1 MAAFHPKPAI
11 RIESV
16 RTTATDPKRMLAG
29 YLNDFWLS
37 IEARKPNLHLGW
49 RGTFIQYAR
58 CHHTLRSVSMRKL
71 VVLGC
76 LLLSTQATIAQEQGR
91 EVTGPRAVLEYRDR
105 PPVENR

>member
-1 MAAFHPKPAI
+1 
-11 RIESV
+11 
-16 RTTATDPKRMLAG
+16 
-29 YLNDFWLS
+29 
-37 IEARKPNLHLGW
+37 
-49 RGTFIQYAR
+49 
-58 CHHTLRSVSMRKL
+58 MRKL